1 MAEIKAKYKKY
12 DKSKAAV
19 VKASVERGGL
29 KGKPAE
35 KIQAEKE
42 AKRKSAAQKSGAAV
56 AKAKDTTEP
65 KKYGEGNKTVI
76 RDNKANVSEAQLKAS
91 GMSLRAYMNTWKKT
105 GKRPGK
111 KA

>member
-19 VKASVERGGL
+19 VKASVGRGGL
-29 KGKPAE
+29 KGKPKDE
-35 KIQAEKE
+35 SKMR
-42 AKRKSAAQKSGAAV
+42 AKVDRSKVKGSVKAAPK
-56 AKAKDTTEP
+56 KAEP
-65 KKYGEGNKTVI
+65 KRYGEGNQMVI
-76 RDNKANVSEAQLKAS
+76 RGNKANVSAEQLKAS
-91 GMSLRAYMNTWKKT
+91 GLSLRQYMNQWKKT

>member
-19 VKASVERGGL
+19 VKVSIERGGL
-29 KGKPAE
+29 KGKPKDE
-35 KIQAEKE
+35 SKM
-42 AKRKSAAQKSGAAV
+42 
-56 AKAKDTTEP
+56 KAKVDRSKVKGSVIAAPKKSEP